1 MTGIASRT
9 LSQLRALKMNSMAA
23 AYEHQLEQ
31 PRLHEVGFDERF
43 ALLVDQELNE
53 RESRKL
59 TRFVK
64 EAGFPDR
71 ANLEDIEY
79 RSDRGLEK
87 QRVVSLATCEWIRKQ
102 LNVIILGSTGVGKT
116 WLACAFGTQA
126 CRFGFTVSFI
136 RASDLYEQISTAIL
150 DGSLAKLR
158 QMLQKPS
165 LLIIDDFGLGQLTL
179 QVAQVLLDVIDHRTR
194 KGSLLITSQFPTAQW
209 HDLLPDKTLA
219 DAILDRIVHQSHCL
233 ILKGESMRKV
243 NGRKRLEAT

>member
-1 MTGIASRT
+1 MTGIVSRT
-9 LSQLRALKMNSMAA
+9 IAQLRALKMNSMAG
-23 AYEHQLEQ
+23 AYELQLQQ
-31 PRLHEVGFDERF
+31 PKLHEIGFDERF
-43 ALLVDQELNE
+43 ALLVDQEANE

-59 TRFVK
+59 TRFVR

-79 RSDRGLEK
+79 RPERGLEK
-87 QRVVSLATCEWIRKQ
+87 QRIASLANCEWVSKQ

-126 CRFGFTVSFI
+126 CRLGFTVAFF

-158 QMLQKPS
+158 QNLHKPS

-179 QVAQVLLDVIDHRTR
+179 QTAQVLLDVVDHRAR
-194 KGSLLITSQFPTAQW
+194 KGSLLITSQFPTTQW
-209 HDLLPDKTLA
+209 HDLLLDKTLA

-233 ILKGESMRKV
+233 TLKGESMRKV